1 MVSIDEHLSLYLLPI
16 CKSSWEKCLFK
27 SFAHFKIGL
36 FGDFSTKLYRS
47 LYILDINPLSEM
59 WFASI
64 FSHSTGCLF
73 ILLMVFFAEWRKFCL
88 FFVLL
93 SAILKGTLVN

>member
-1 MVSIDEHLSLYLLPI
+1 
-16 CKSSWEKCLFK
+16 
-27 SFAHFKIGL
+27 
-36 FGDFSTKLYRS
+36 

-73 ILLMVFFAEWRKFCL
+73 ILLMVSFAEWRKFCL